1 MISITNG
8 AMIRLALFALPVL
21 LLGRAASRWISS
33 CYRRDPSIL
42 SHPAQMDQHGVL
54 RRFPG
59 CTFLAAGALTII
71 RHPELPTSSLILLL
85 LFVFFLLLFT
95 MTDWEQQVIF
105 DRMLL
110 PFALLGLLHTLLAG
124 LPVTDHLLAALAGG
138 GLFLLLAVLTRGG
151 IGGGDIKLI
160 AALGLW
166 SGTEGLTAIA
176 VSGLILGG
184 LAALVLLLTGR
195 KKRSDYFPYGP
206 GFTITALFLAWM

>member
-1 MISITNG
+1 MISITTG
-8 AMIRLALFALPVL
+8 AVILLVLLSLPAL
-21 LLGRAASRWISS
+21 LLGRAGSRWISRR
-33 CYRRDPSIL
+33 YRRDPSIL
-42 SHPAQMDQHGVL
+42 SHPEQTDQRCVL

-71 RHPELPTSSLILLL
+71 RHPELPPSSLILLL

-110 PFALLGLLHTLLAG
+110 PFAVIGLLHTVLAG
-124 LPVTDHLLAALAGG
+124 LPAADHLLAALAGG
-138 GLFLLLAVLTRGG
+138 GLFLLLAILTRGG

-166 SGTEGLTAIA
+166 TGTEGLTAIA

-184 LAALVLLLTGR
+184 LAALVLLITGR

-206 GFTITALFLAWM
+206 GFTITALFLAWL

>member
-1 MISITNG
+1 MISITTG
-8 AMIRLALFALPVL
+8 AVIRLALLSLPAL
-21 LLGRAASRWISS
+21 LLGRAGSRWISRL
-33 CYRRDPSIL
+33 YRRDPSIL
-42 SHPAQMDQHGVL
+42 SHPKQTDQHCVL

-71 RHPELPTSSLILLL
+71 RHPELPPSSLILLL

-110 PFALLGLLHTLLAG
+110 PFAVFGLLHTVLAG
-124 LPVTDHLLAALAGG
+124 LPADDHLLAALAGG
-138 GLFLLLAVLTRGG
+138 GLFLLLAILTRGG

-166 SGTEGLTAIA
+166 AGTEGLTAIA
-176 VSGLILGG
+176 VPGLILGG
-184 LAALVLLLTGR
+184 LAALVLLITGR

-206 GFTITALFLAWM
+206 GFTSTALFLAWL